1 VIKDG
6 GQPVIQHTKLV
17 QLINFYIPQYFYI
30 YTHIKR
36 EPPSMSIQECGVI
49 KDDLY

>member
-6 GQPVIQHTKLV
+6 GQPAIQHTKLV
-17 QLINFYIPQYFYI
+17 DIYHSSF

-49 KDDLY
+49 KDD